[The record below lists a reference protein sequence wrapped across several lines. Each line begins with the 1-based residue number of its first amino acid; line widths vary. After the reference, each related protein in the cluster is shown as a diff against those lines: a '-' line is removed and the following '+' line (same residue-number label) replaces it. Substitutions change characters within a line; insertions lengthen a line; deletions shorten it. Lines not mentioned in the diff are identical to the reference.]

1 MQDKYRHIR
10 SGFDGHIGD
19 MKASLT
25 QIVRR
30 CALLTSAFVLHVA
43 ILPLLSFL
51 LVQAAVTRLI
61 NLLILHV
68 SSDMARSYS
77 GHIDDG
83 NLIALLHPHCFGMLH
98 LFASAW

>member
-10 SGFDGHIGD
+10 SGFDGHMGD

-30 CALLTSAFVLHVA
+30 CVLTSAVVLHVA
-43 ILPLLSFL
+43 ALSLLSFL

-77 GHIDDG
+77 GHITDG
-83 NLIALLHPHCFGMLH
+83 NLIALVHPHCFGMLH